1 MSARSRKPAPWC
13 AAALLVLACAPAAPA
28 DESAAADTGA
38 AVVATAPDTSSVA
51 VLTPSGLGPLRIGMT
66 LAEARTLPGGLEVRE
81 GATTAVCD
89 YVRWRGAPAGVLVM
103 IEGDSVARVDVDS
116 STVATEAGARVGDSE
131 ARIDSLYPGR
141 VTVSPHKY
149 TDGHYLTV
157 SPSDPADGTFRL
169 IFETD
174 RQRVLRYRAGR
185 LPSVEYVEGCA

>member
-38 AVVATAPDTSSVA
+38 AVVATAPDTSSAA

-89 YVRWRGAPAGVLVM
+89 YVRWRGAPPGVLVM
-103 IEGDSVARVDVDS
+103 IEADSVVRIDVDS
-116 STVATEAGARVGDSE
+116 TAVATAAGARVGDSE

-149 TDGHYLTV
+149 TDGHYLTIT
-157 SPSDPADGTFRL
+157 PAAPADSAYRL
-169 IFETD
+169 VFETD
-174 RQRVLRYRAGR
+174 GQTVLRYRAGR
-185 LPSVEYVEGCA
+185 LPAVQYVEGCA